1 MKPRKKAG
9 EQLSKRTSKALP
21 ALPCLCANIRRA
33 ARALTQAYDE
43 KLRPFGLRATQFTV
57 LQALDLAGEISQGQ
71 LGRILAMDS
80 TTLTRTLGILE
91 SYRWIGRR
99 RGADHREW
107 RLFLAGEGRRELQGA
122 TPAWELAQEEM
133 RRKLG
138 EKQWNEIMKLTREV
152 ANAIS

>member
-1 MKPRKKAG
+1 MNREKAI
-9 EQLSKRTSKALP
+9 EIQLSEPTSKALP
-21 ALPCLCANIRRA
+21 ALPCLCANMRRA
-33 ARALTQAYDE
+33 ARALTQAYEE
-43 KLRPFGLRATQFTV
+43 KLRRFRLRATQFTV
-57 LQALDLAGEISQGQ
+57 LQALDLAREISQRQ
-71 LGRILAMDS
+71 LGEILAMDS

-91 SYRWIGRR
+91 SHRWIGRR

-107 RLFLAGEGRRELQGA
+107 RLFLADEGRKMLKRA

-152 ANAIS
+152 ANAIP